1 MSDKISKAE
10 KTQYLVAAGIIG
22 YLLGILVPSALIGAS
37 ISMIG
42 GLILLASFIYYC
54 KIKADELD
62 EKDE

>member
-10 KTQYLVAAGIIG
+10 KTQYLVAVGIIG
-22 YLLGILVPSALIGAS
+22 YILGILVPSAFIGAS

-42 GLILLASFIYYC
+42 GIVLLCSFIYYC
-54 KIKADELD
+54 KIKADQIE